1 MLPPTK
7 LPSGAMAK
15 AKALFVDLDGTVRS
29 TKTGRP
35 HPVKVWDQRIRSGVK
50 EKLIQYRDQG
60 YKIVAVT
67 NQGGVAYGLLTED
80 DVKAIN
86 GYLNQKLLPDAFD
99 LILYCPYH
107 PRGRVEQYK
116 KDAECRKP
124 KPGMA
129 FDARD
134 QLDLD
139 LGESIMVGD
148 METDQE
154 FARNAGIGTYH
165 AATEFFGP
173 DQEPERTPR
182 AARKTAAKRRA
193 DSDPGLPAWARD
205 GRGTSKSCEAPR
217 GQ

>member
-1 MLPPTK
+1 
-7 LPSGAMAK
+7 MAK

-35 HPVKVWDQRIRSGVK
+35 HPVKLWDQRIRSGVK
-50 EKLIQYRDQG
+50 ETLAEYRAKG

-67 NQGGVAYGLLTED
+67 NQGGVAYGLLTEE
-80 DVKAIN
+80 DVIAIN
-86 GYLNQKLLPDAFD
+86 RYLDEKLLPDTFD

-107 PRGRVEQYK
+107 ANGRVEKYK

-139 LGESIMVGD
+139 LSQSIMVGD

-154 FARNAGIGTYH
+154 FATNAGIGTYYE
-165 AATEFFGP
+165 ASKFFGR
-173 DQEPERTPR
+173 DEEPERKPR
-182 AARKTAAKRRA
+182 TAKKSTKRA
-193 DSDPGLPAWARD
+193 TKKA
-205 GRGTSKSCEAPR
+205 
-217 GQ
+217 